1 MVVMTAAGAM
11 HVAVVVIVIVIV
23 TVRVIVAMRVT
34 MVVAVIMRV
43 TMAMIVPV
51 VLVVQ
56 RLRGCVVLFERRI
69 VSMAVAATIGA
80 CLRLERRFHMR
91 DGHPQADQHVFEHR
105 ISFELQCIGADLH
118 GRVAI
123 AEVIGSAHQRKAVV
137 AAHAQDLLRCG
148 LDFHQ
153 RAVFSDQ
160 HIAAAHD
167 GAARQHNSHFTAIVK
182 RGAQAA
188 AAALQ
193 EWEHK
198 LGRTLDQHGG
208 QAMGCR
214 EVFVDGKHFYDLIRH
229 PTMKLEVLNS
239 TR

>member
-1 MVVMTAAGAM
+1 MVMVVMPAAGAM
-11 HVAVVVIVIVIV
+11 HMAVIVVM

-34 MVVAVIMRV
+34 MVVAVVMRV
-43 TMAMIVPV
+43 TMTMIVPV
-51 VLVVQ
+51 MLVVQ

-69 VSMAVAATIGA
+69 VAVTMAAAIGTR
-80 CLRLERRFHMR
+80 LGLERRLHMR
-91 DGHPQADQHVFEHR
+91 DGHAQADQHVFEHR
-105 ISFELQCIGADLH
+105 IGFELQRIGADLY

-123 AEVIGSAHQRKAVV
+123 AEVVGSAHQCKTVV

-148 LDFHQ
+148 LHFHQ

-167 GAARQHNSHFTAIVK
+167 GAARQHDGHFTAIVEG
-182 RGAQAA
+182 GAQAA

-193 EWEHK
+193 EWQHQ

-208 QAMGCR
+208 QAMWCGK
-214 EVFVDGKHFYDLIRH
+214 VFVDGKHFYDLIRH